1 MENKRED
8 IKAGAKFRWA
18 SEPYDVVTI
27 LRVEGDT
34 AWFECDSDSYSSD
47 IKLNEKTGWQN
58 WTPIVEETT
67 DNVVNPAH
75 YTTTKISALEVV
87 NDWELDFYLGNALKY
102 MKRYKLK
109 GNPIQ
114 DLEKA
119 VQYLNLKIQLLKDGN
134 IK

>member
-1 MENKRED
+1 MENKIGEVKVGDFFNDGTLTQITRVD
-8 IKAGAKFRWA
+8 DTRAFYIKGIKEYWVDLSYAWEHRI
-18 SEPYDVVTI
+18 SVTTE
-27 LRVEGDT
+27 RV
-34 AWFECDSDSYSSD
+34 S
-47 IKLNEKTGWQN
+47 
-58 WTPIVEETT
+58 

-75 YTTTKISALEVV
+75 YTTTKISALQVV

-119 VQYLNLKIQLLKDGN
+119 VQYLNLKIQLLKGGEGKD
-134 IK
+134 